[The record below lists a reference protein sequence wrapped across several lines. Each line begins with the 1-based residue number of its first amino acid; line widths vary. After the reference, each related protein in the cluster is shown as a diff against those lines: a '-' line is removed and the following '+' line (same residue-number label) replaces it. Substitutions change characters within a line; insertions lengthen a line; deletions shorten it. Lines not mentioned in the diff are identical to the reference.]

1 MNFRLAE
8 EKDLENIKAVFR
20 EIVAD
25 MYAHGLEIWDDVFPV
40 EFFAGDIENKC
51 LYILED
57 ENTVVSAFSF
67 HETCEGESHVRWH
80 IDAKKSF
87 YIGRFGVNVHYH
99 RRGLAQE
106 MLRHA
111 ASLAREKGANALR
124 LFVVDENIPAIRL
137 YEKHG
142 FVRAEGVYQEVIDE
156 ELTLN
161 EYGYEIP
168 V

>member
-8 EKDLENIKAVFR
+8 EKDLESIKNVFR

-40 EFFAGDIENKC
+40 EFFAGDIENSC

-57 ENTVVSAFSF
+57 ESAIVSAFSF
-67 HETCEGESHVRWH
+67 HENAEGESCVRWNFP
-80 IDAKKSF
+80 AKKVF
-87 YIGRFGVNVHYH
+87 YLGRFGVNVQYRH
-99 RRGLAQE
+99 RGLAAE
-106 MLRHA
+106 MLRRA
-111 ASLAREKGANALR
+111 ANLAREKGADALR
-124 LFVVDENIPAIRL
+124 LFVVDENAPAIRL
-137 YEKHG
+137 YEKCG
-142 FVRAEGVYQEVIDE
+142 FIRAEGVYKEEIDE

>member
-8 EKDLENIKAVFR
+8 EKDLENVKAVFR
-20 EIVAD
+20 EIVND
-25 MYAHGLEIWDDVFPV
+25 MYAHNLYIWDDVFPV
-40 EFFAGDIENKC
+40 EFFAGDVENKR

-57 ENTVVSAFSF
+57 GETVVSAFSF
-67 HETCEGESHVRWH
+67 HESAGGESHVRWH
-80 IDAKKSF
+80 IEAKKSF
-87 YIGRFGVNVHYH
+87 YLGRFGVNVHYQH
-99 RRGLAQE
+99 RGLAAE

-111 ASLAREKGANALR
+111 ARLAREKGADALR
-124 LFVVDENIPAIRL
+124 LFVLDENTPAIRL
-137 YEKHG
+137 YEKCG
-142 FVRAEGVYQEVIDE
+142 FIRAEGVYHEVIDE

>member
-8 EKDLENIKAVFR
+8 EKDLENVKNVFR
-20 EIVAD
+20 EIVSD
-25 MYAHGLEIWDDVFPV
+25 MYARGLYIWDDVFPV
-40 EFFAGDIENKC
+40 EFFAGDIEKKC

-57 ENTVVSAFSF
+57 GETVVSAFSL
-67 HETCEGESHVRWH
+67 HESCEGESHVRWRMG
-80 IDAKKSF
+80 AKKCF
-87 YIGRFGVNVHYH
+87 YLGRFGVNVNYH
-99 RRGLAQE
+99 RRGLARE

-111 ASLAREKGANALR
+111 VGLAREKGADALR
-124 LFVVDENIPAIRL
+124 LFVVDENTPAICL

-142 FVRAEGVYQEVIDE
+142 FILAEGIYREVIDE